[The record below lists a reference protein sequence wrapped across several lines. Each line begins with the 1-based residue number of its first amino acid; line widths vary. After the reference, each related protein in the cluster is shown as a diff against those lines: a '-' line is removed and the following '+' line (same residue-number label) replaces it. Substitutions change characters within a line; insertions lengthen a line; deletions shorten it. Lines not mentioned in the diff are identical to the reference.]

1 LSRPPASPSSR
12 SDAARNRAR
21 ILATA
26 RTLFAERGSEVQLPE
41 VARVAGV
48 GIGTVYRHF
57 PTQADLIEAAAELRF
72 AEIEA
77 FARTECLQHAQ
88 PGQAVVGYLHHVGEL
103 LEADRGLSASIEV
116 ARRSAGS
123 EPRGETR
130 ARLEAVVSELIE
142 RDRAV
147 GALRDDC
154 TVADI
159 YLIVG
164 ALSATIRNRSGDWRR
179 LLDLTLSGL
188 RRPDRSRDGSPQ
200 SR

>member
-1 LSRPPASPSSR
+1 M
-12 SDAARNRAR
+12 DAERA
-21 ILATA
+21 
-26 RTLFAERGSEVQLPE
+26 LFAERGSEVQLPE

-57 PTQADLIEAAAELRF
+57 PTRADLIEAAADLRF

-77 FARTECLQHAQ
+77 FARTECLQDAQ
-88 PGQAVVGYLHHVGEL
+88 PGQAIVRYLHHVGEL

-116 ARRSAGS
+116 ARHSEGS

-130 ARLEAVVSELIE
+130 TRLEAVVSELIE

-154 TVADI
+154 TVADV

-179 LLDLTLSGL
+179 LLDLALTGL
-188 RRPDRSRDGSPQ
+188 RGPR
-200 SR
+200 